1 MKKFTLSVIAA
12 VLTLC
17 SVSAQSFT
25 NNALQPVPAFNP
37 QKVARMSS
45 QLPSEQAMAAR
56 PFTSRAADAST
67 IITETPEGT
76 LYDQVVLSYGAYGR
90 NWLYGLMDVSTDG
103 GMGKI
108 VDGADGNVYIYNL
121 PTYLNAGSWVKA
133 ERAEGDTIVIHRQL
147 IDQRE
152 GSDAIYDYYITKVV
166 WEWTDEAAGEGRFV
180 EAQGDTDMKL
190 L

>member
-17 SVSAQSFT
+17 SASAQSLT

-56 PFTSRAADAST
+56 PSTSRAADAST

-90 NWLYGLMDVSTDG
+90 N
-103 GMGKI
+103 
-108 VDGADGNVYIYNL
+108 
-121 PTYLNAGSWVKA
+121 
-133 ERAEGDTIVIHRQL
+133 
-147 IDQRE
+147 
-152 GSDAIYDYYITKVV
+152 
-166 WEWTDEAAGEGRFV
+166 
-180 EAQGDTDMKL
+180 
-190 L
+190 